1 MENQLGPH
9 LPQNN
14 TQNIKIT
21 TQHIHQQLTI
31 EVRLLARKEEYMS
44 NILPLNI
51 YFVFSLQKLVLL
63 PKYFMGVFH
72 NYPLEISNFA
82 EINQTKLNSI

>member
-44 NILPLNI
+44 NVLPLNI
-51 YFVFSLQKLVLL
+51 FFNTGKLVPI
-63 PKYFMGVFH
+63 PKFFH
-72 NYPLEISNFA
+72 CYPLEI
-82 EINQTKLNSI
+82 